1 MIEVLCVKV
10 GTKYGPEYVNRL
22 GSMVRRNLSLEHRFH
37 CVTDDSRGVEANIL
51 EVEEPQLPGWWQKL
65 TVFKPD
71 PWGLH
76 NPILF
81 LDLDVVILRG
91 IDDFAR
97 EDTDFAIIED
107 FGYDCYN
114 SSVFWLQPGAH
125 PDVWTKFTMDVMDR
139 YPGDQNW
146 ITECVPNATLWPSVW
161 MVSYKRAIRRRLW
174 FNPPP
179 PPDARIV
186 VFHGKPKPHQ
196 VRDRFVRE
204 HWR

>member
-1 MIEVLCVKV
+1 
-10 GTKYGPEYVNRL
+10 
-22 GSMVRRNLSLEHRFH
+22 
-37 CVTDDSRGVEANIL
+37 
-51 EVEEPQLPGWWQKL
+51 
-65 TVFKPD
+65 
-71 PWGLH
+71 
-76 NPILF
+76 
-81 LDLDVVILRG
+81 
-91 IDDFAR
+91 
-97 EDTDFAIIED
+97 
-107 FGYDCYN
+107 
-114 SSVFWLQPGAH
+114 
-125 PDVWTKFTMDVMDR
+125 MDVMDR